1 MKRIVSWV
9 VEVEWEDGTTEKVA
23 DIPSHVANEVDGFL
37 TMLEDERN
45 EEGEDDAN

>member
-1 MKRIVSWV
+1 MKRIASWV

-23 DIPSHVANEVDGFL
+23 DIPNHVANEVDGFL

-45 EEGEDDAN
+45 EEGESNAN